1 MDSFI
6 YILYGILFLCG
17 IVVFIRLGK
26 PGSFIP
32 HPYEDDEMFD
42 SRTVAQQR
50 GDWSEDR

>member
-6 YILYGILFLCG
+6 FILYGILVLCG
-17 IVVFIRLGK
+17 IILIYRLGN
-26 PGSFIP
+26 SDNFIP

-50 GDWSEDR
+50 GDWGEDK

>member
-1 MDSFI
+1 METLI
-6 YILYGILFLCG
+6 YIIYGILVLCA

-32 HPYEDDEMFD
+32 HSYEDDEMFD

-50 GDWSEDR
+50 GYWDKDK